1 MKAFSQ
7 LLDRLTYTPARN
19 AKLMLMRNYFLSTPD
34 PDRGF
39 ALAALTDGLPIA
51 FPLRRV
57 LAEIGESRFDPVLFR
72 MSRDDVGDTAETVAL
87 IWPVTGAE
95 GDAPR
100 LSEIVAAL
108 SKAGRGGHAALLTQ
122 WLDRLDATGRWALLK
137 FLSGAPRVGVSA
149 RLAKQAVADAF
160 GKSIDD
166 IEELWHGLSPPYT
179 ELFGWL
185 EQKA

>member
-19 AKLMLMRNYFLSTPD
+19 AKLMLMRNYFLATPD

-57 LAEIGESRFDPVLFR
+57 LSEIGESRFDPELFR
-72 MSRDDVGDTAETVAL
+72 MSRDDLGDTAETVAL
-87 IWPVTGAE
+87 IWPVAQAE

-100 LSEIVAAL
+100 LCDIVADL
-108 SKAGRGGHAALLTQ
+108 SRAGR
-122 WLDRLDATGRWALLK
+122 
-137 FLSGAPRVGVSA
+137 
-149 RLAKQAVADAF
+149 
-160 GKSIDD
+160 
-166 IEELWHGLSPPYT
+166 
-179 ELFGWL
+179 
-185 EQKA
+185 